1 MNNNLL
7 LGIFS
12 AIILLRLS
20 LFIHKKTEGFDPLY
34 PDTKDIYIKSV
45 EGLNTNPT
53 QISNGAIQ
61 KYKNDDEYLYI
72 LNFNLP
78 SVGSAFQTD
87 NLDVPFN
94 VTKPVEKYRVLAGN
108 SMKFVGNLE
117 RQMSGVH
124 YLEFNSKED
133 YKVIRVYLGTSL
145 VSSVLI

>member
-78 SVGSAFQTD
+78 SVGSC
-87 NLDVPFN
+87 LL
-94 VTKPVEKYRVLAGN
+94 Y
-108 SMKFVGNLE
+108 
-117 RQMSGVH
+117 
-124 YLEFNSKED
+124 
-133 YKVIRVYLGTSL
+133 TSDAADD
-145 VSSVLI
+145 